1 MIDKY
6 VHDRE
11 CHTNGRWDKIQINIV
26 GSLTDREQ
34 LCLIETVAK
43 VFVIEERM
51 KDLTY
56 DLDSDNIITDLPLKP
71 SKKSDFNRNFYNKRL
86 PILNVRGF
94 NWNI

>member
-1 MIDKY
+1 MMDKY

-11 CHTNGRWDKIQINIV
+11 CQTQERWDKIQINVV
-26 GSLTDREQ
+26 GSLTDMEQ
-34 LCLIETVAK
+34 LSEIETVAK
-43 VFVIEERM
+43 IFVIEERM

-56 DLDSDNIITDLPLKP
+56 DLDSENIITNLPLKP